1 MGSTIAGQ
9 ALFDSGPQR
18 FVTKPLGKLFLPP
31 LTLDALQ
38 STTVVIANLETWVV
52 QTGRLVGTDDD
63 DLWDQVELIQLRA
76 EAQLTGTLVIPSG
89 REWASMSLL
98 RFKPEGP
105 VEHGRTVSLAYR
117 TDYIR
122 LS

>member
-18 FVTKPLGKLFLPP
+18 FVVKPVGKLYLPP

-38 STTVVIANLETWVV
+38 DSTVVIGDLELWIV

-63 DLWDQVELIQLRA
+63 DLWDQIDLIRQRA
-76 EAQLTGTLVIPSG
+76 EAALNGTLVIPSG
-89 REWASMSLL
+89 ESFTDMTLL
-98 RFKPEGP
+98 RMKPEGP
-105 VEHGRTVSLAYR
+105 IEHGRAVSMAYR
-117 TDYIR
+117 ADYIR
-122 LS
+122 LD